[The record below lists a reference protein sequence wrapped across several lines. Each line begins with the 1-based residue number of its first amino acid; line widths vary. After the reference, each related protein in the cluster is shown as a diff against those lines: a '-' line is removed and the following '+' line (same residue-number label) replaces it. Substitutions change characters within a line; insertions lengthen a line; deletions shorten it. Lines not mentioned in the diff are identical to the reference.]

1 MEERTVNQR
10 GTSNFYIEKNEGEI
24 YIGSSYI
31 EEPSSAFCNGSYEL
45 LDYTPTIEPAI
56 PRVEVGMI
64 QEWIESKATTEKSA
78 RIALLYG
85 KAGIGK
91 SIVMHYLL
99 EQLQL
104 KEDYLVLGLKSDQ
117 IEFVNTDELSSKMH
131 LNRPI
136 EIVIKEK
143 ASEYKRVVLL
153 IDQIDAL
160 SLSLSSNRT
169 PLRSL
174 LKVIGQVQ
182 HIPNVR
188 IVISCRPYDLEYDPL
203 LDNLKIKNK
212 WELKELPKEQVLQT
226 LKDNHCNE
234 RISDNLLR
242 FLGNP
247 LHLYLFLKVKP
258 YEQLTDPLSTD
269 LLYHQLW
276 SKYVNDESVRKVSKV
291 KLLSL
296 LDTLAT
302 TMYQRQELSIH
313 IRELETDYD
322 VELKY
327 LFTNGL
333 LIITQNG
340 HVQFFHQTLFDYVY
354 ARRFT
359 EKGLDLLEVLKGQH
373 QGLFS
378 RAAVK
383 SILMF
388 LREQKPR
395 DYIQTLEQ
403 LLYTRNEEGKEMY
416 RFHLKSLALSN
427 LAYFESPLLEELSLI
442 SRKIYSNKAYMDVIF
457 ESVYTSN
464 WFKSIWEIIHSKGGW
479 KKLTEGYKEKVM
491 LMCRRTLWQDA
502 ETVLCTLDEAL
513 DYEDKNDCK
522 HLENLLQH
530 YNSNCG
536 SDRIITF
543 YKKLVKNRN
552 PLEYTRL
559 LKNVLKDNPIFVC
572 EELKENIRLQ
582 LTEKDKGCVYRV
594 SVDYE
599 VGRLYE
605 KLLKT
610 HHDIGVR
617 LIVDVLTTIYESTQ
631 FKTDDD
637 AIYSSIEF
645 LCFQR
650 TKGEHFNF
658 HFTEEATNILIDDF
672 LENVGDENTRG
683 YIHELSKSK
692 YEGLVFI
699 ALYIYTSYPDLFK
712 DDIYE
717 IIINRQVLANAP
729 SWVEYQT
736 VEALKMGFSFMT
748 SIQKETIINRI
759 LAIDDKGE
767 RILFKDAKK
776 TRMQYALPLLNID
789 LHKGKALR
797 VIPIEVLRD
806 ISWNAY
812 HERLRIERKF
822 NPKRLENYKPSSVSS
837 HIGWTSLKKEQGSK
851 MTPKAWH
858 NSMLK
863 YVNDPF
869 EWEKPS
875 LTGQCHLFRDVVC
888 KEPDKFIE
896 LINQIILDEKIPLAY
911 AQAGMQGLMDAE
923 RLNDAMRVLGSILNV
938 VRNDVNSSFR
948 GFNILSLL
956 FAINDIVKQNNI
968 PDIVIQ
974 LLCNTLINAKEPETD
989 EHQKEKELYN
999 IGINQARGNAGHMLI
1014 KCAHETIYK
1023 EDIFRTIESIAETA
1037 SVYTRAAI
1045 LLNLAILNSLDKNRN
1060 VALFKKLMYDY
1071 NPRLMAMPVHN
1082 YNPLVYFVNYAV
1094 DDMMEF
1100 FHHAAECPECYCEQV
1115 IVLWL
1120 AWSHNDRDERIKVM
1134 LDKMCDTNL
1143 DARLSLLKFLSTL
1156 EHQVNE
1162 DAIEYILYFMTPQ
1175 FDSAEMGKSCDNL
1188 FHHINNWPEEIQ
1200 YRIANAYVNSPLC
1213 KYKISAFVEFL
1224 GGYAIKDPIQSLIW
1238 LEQVLT
1244 PDITDDFYIWNQIMD
1259 VVIQSYNGV
1268 KAFNDNSNQDILE
1281 RAMDLIDSMMK
1292 NPNNKYLISNFINK
1306 LDNE

>member
-1 MEERTVNQR
+1 MEEKTVNQT
-10 GTSNFYIEKNEGEI
+10 GTNNFYIEKNEGKI
-24 YIGSSYI
+24 YIGNSYI
-31 EEPSSAFCNGSYEL
+31 ENPSSAFCNGSYEL
-45 LDYTPTIEPAI
+45 LDYTPTIEPEI
-56 PRVEVGMI
+56 QRVEVDMI
-64 QEWIESKATTEKSA
+64 QKWIESKATTEKSA
-78 RIALLYG
+78 RVALLYG

-99 EQLQL
+99 KQLQL
-104 KEDYLVLGLKSDQ
+104 KDDYLVLGLKSDQ
-117 IEFVNTDELSSKMH
+117 IEFVNADELSRRMH
-131 LNRPI
+131 LDRPI
-136 EIVIKEK
+136 EVVIKEK

-188 IVISCRPYDLEYDPL
+188 VVISCRPYDLEYDPL

-212 WELKELPKEQVLQT
+212 WELKELTKEQVEQT
-226 LKDNHCNE
+226 LKDNQCNE
-234 RISDNLLR
+234 RISDNLLH

-276 SKYVNDESVRKVSKV
+276 RKYINDNSVRKVCKE

-302 TMYQRQELSIH
+302 TMYQRQELSMH

-322 VELKY
+322 TELKY

-333 LIITQNG
+333 LIITQSG
-340 HVQFFHQTLFDYVY
+340 QVQFFHQTFFDYVY

-359 EKGLDLLEVLKGQH
+359 EKGLDLLEILRGQH

-383 SILMF
+383 SILIF
-388 LREQKPR
+388 LREQNPLA
-395 DYIQTLEQ
+395 YIRTLEQ
-403 LLYTRNEEGKEMY
+403 LLYAKNEDGEEMY
-416 RFHLKSLALSN
+416 RFHLKSLALCN
-427 LAYFESPLLEELSLI
+427 LAYFESPLLEELNLI
-442 SRKIYSNKAYMDVIF
+442 SKKIYSNKAYMDVIF
-457 ESVYTSN
+457 ESVYTIN
-464 WFKSIWEIIHSKGGW
+464 WFNSIWRIIDNEGGW
-479 KKLTEGYKEKVM
+479 KKLTEEYKEKVM

-502 ETVLCTLDEAL
+502 ETVLKTLDNAL
-513 DYEDKNDCK
+513 DYAHENDCK

-530 YNSNCG
+530 YNSNSG
-536 SDRIITF
+536 SDILITF
-543 YKKLVKNRN
+543 YKKLVKTKN
-552 PLEYTRL
+552 PLSYARL
-559 LKNVLKDNPIFVC
+559 LKTILKDNPTFVC
-572 EELKENIRLQ
+572 EELKENIKLQ
-582 LTEKDKGCVYRV
+582 LKEKGDKYVNRV

-599 VGRLYE
+599 VGHLYE
-605 KLLKT
+605 KLLKK
-610 HHDIGVR
+610 HHDIGVQL
-617 LIVDVLTTIYESTQ
+617 LIDVLTAIYESTQ
-631 FKTDDD
+631 FKTEEND
-637 AIYSSIEF
+637 IFSSLEF
-645 LCFQR
+645 LCFHR
-650 TKGEHFNF
+650 TRRDHFNSN
-658 HFTEEATNILIDDF
+658 FTEEATNILIDDF
-672 LENVGDENTRG
+672 LDNIDDENSRNCIT
-683 YIHELSKSK
+683 ELSKSK

-699 ALYIYTSYPDLFK
+699 ALYVYTSHPELFK

-736 VEALKMGFSFMT
+736 VEALKMGFPFMT
-748 SIQKETIINRI
+748 NIQKGTIVNRI
-759 LAIDDKGE
+759 LAIEDKGE
-767 RILFKDAKK
+767 YILFRDAVK
-776 TRMQYALPLLNID
+776 TRMQYGAPLLNID

-797 VIPIEVLRD
+797 VIPIEVLRN
-806 ISWNAY
+806 ISWKAY
-812 HERLRIERKF
+812 HERLRIDRKF
-822 NPKRLENYKPSSVSS
+822 NSKRLENYKPSSVSS

-875 LTGQCHLFRDVVC
+875 LTGQCHLFRDVVS

-896 LINQIILDEKIPLAY
+896 LINQIVLDEKIPLAY
-911 AQAGMQGLMDAE
+911 VQAGMQGLMDAE
-923 RLNDAMRVLGSILNV
+923 RLNDAMRVLESILDV
-938 VRNDVNSSFR
+938 VKNDVNSTFR
-948 GFNILSLL
+948 GFSILSLL
-956 FAINDIVKQNNI
+956 FAIDDIVKQNNI
-968 PDIVIQ
+968 PNIVIQ

-1014 KCAHETIYK
+1014 KCARETIYK

-1060 VALFKKLMYDY
+1060 VVLFKKLMHDY